1 MDSQM
6 TREDT
11 LLNLG
16 KESGFSLLEVM
27 LANLLCLLLLLAWS
41 EVLLA
46 LQSASLTQA
55 ESHQIQAG
63 ARVARR
69 TVGRSVHQAGQNCRR
84 DYLFSPRAGE
94 LSVVSDLTGN
104 LTDPDRTLNQPFENQ
119 CFRMNPDFSNTSNTK
134 FDQTA
139 DLQWR
144 SGRGSFQ
151 SFIPRT
157 TKAGF
162 QLHPHVEGP
171 KAVTAQ
177 LEMQGRRLPGK
188 RTIVARRAFQFTM
201 PVEKNREQLFRYDII
216 D

>member
-11 LLNLG
+11 FLNLG
-16 KESGFSLLEVM
+16 KERGFSLLEVM
-27 LANLLCLLLLLAWS
+27 LANLLCLILLLAWS
-41 EVLLA
+41 EVLLT
-46 LQSASLTQA
+46 LQSASLTQG

-69 TVGRSVHQAGQNCRR
+69 TVGLSVHQAGQNCRR
-84 DYLFSPRAGE
+84 DYLLSPTPSE
-94 LSVVSDLTGN
+94 LAVVSDLTGN
-104 LTDPDRTLNQPFENQ
+104 LGDPNNSLNQPFENQ

-144 SGRGSFQ
+144 SGSGSFQ
-151 SFIPRT
+151 AFIPRT

-162 QLHPHVEGP
+162 QVHPHTEGP
-171 KAVTAQ
+171 RAVTAR
-177 LEMQGRRLPGK
+177 LEMQSRRLPGK
-188 RTIVARRAFQFTM
+188 RNVFARRAFQFTV
-201 PVEKNREQLFRYDII
+201 PVEKNREQLFRYDIV